1 MWVSREMDE
10 KKNVKICFAASSGG
24 HYEQLMMLKPLM
36 EKYDSFVITEKTDYS
51 AEAKGEKTYY
61 MKQVNRREK
70 DFIWRMIQNAWKSIG
85 IYRKEK
91 PDVVICTGV
100 LAMIPICL
108 ISKFMGKKLIYI
120 ESFAKVTSPTET
132 GKLLYKF
139 ADQFYVQ
146 WKPMLK
152 FYPNTLFGSGAMYS
166 CGEDTLFLKELI
178 EKGLK
183 LYKSPIR
190 IASVDMS
197 DSTWFKGYNEKY
209 FKDKGALIEA
219 AYPRIS
225 GLLAILQ
232 SVRNSKKCMGSY
244 KYAAKIFSYYIS
256 GIADYRKVISEGDVA
271 EGENIK
277 K

>member
-51 AEAKGEKTYY
+51 AEVKGEKTYY

-70 DFIWRMIQNAWKSIG
+70 DFIWRMIQNAWKSIV

-100 LAMIPICL
+100 LAMITICL
-108 ISKFMGKKLIYI
+108 ISKLMVKKLIYI

-132 GKLLYKF
+132 GQLLYKF

-152 FYPNTLFGSGAMYS
+152 FYP
-166 CGEDTLFLKELI
+166 K
-178 EKGLK
+178 
-183 LYKSPIR
+183 
-190 IASVDMS
+190 
-197 DSTWFKGYNEKY
+197 
-209 FKDKGALIEA
+209 
-219 AYPRIS
+219 
-225 GLLAILQ
+225 AIYL
-232 SVRNSKKCMGSY
+232 G
-244 KYAAKIFSYYIS
+244 
-256 GIADYRKVISEGDVA
+256 GIY
-271 EGENIK
+271 
-277 K
+277 